1 MEIVLGLTD
10 DLRRAAH
17 YREGRRVSD
26 EEVLR
31 LLRRDVAEVV
41 DQWTRLGRWIG
52 RLDARGL

>member
-1 MEIVLGLTD
+1 MDAVVGLTD

-31 LLRRDVAEVV
+31 LLRRDIAEVV
-41 DQWTRLGRWIG
+41 AQWTRLGRWLG
-52 RLDARGL
+52 RLDAGGL